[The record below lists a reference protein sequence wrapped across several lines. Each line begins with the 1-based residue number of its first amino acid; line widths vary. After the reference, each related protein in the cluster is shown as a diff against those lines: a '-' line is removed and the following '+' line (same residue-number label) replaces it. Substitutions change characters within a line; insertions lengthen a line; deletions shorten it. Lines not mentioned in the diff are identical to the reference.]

1 MFETYVRQSLE
12 ISTKQKQSLS
22 MRQHLIFDVSKRIF
36 PNNVLILLESFVLAK
51 VTSLDR
57 SVKQVAWVFKG
68 YIKYVLFAH

>member
-36 PNNVLILLESFVLAK
+36 PNNVLILLESFVL
-51 VTSLDR
+51 
-57 SVKQVAWVFKG
+57 VKQVAWVFKG

>member
-36 PNNVLILLESFVLAK
+36 PNNVLILLESFL
-51 VTSLDR
+51 L
-57 SVKQVAWVFKG
+57 VKQVAWVFKG